1 MIMFK
6 NNYKRTMDG
15 ISPSDESINKTL
27 DAIKSENTTKRRLPK
42 NTLRIIIASCLS
54 IALCVTSVFAILRFA
69 NDEQGD
75 VSIEL
80 IGIRRAESYDDIDTV
95 VKDLYKID
103 IFDRFEDGITLG
115 TKEDVAVDME
125 MAPTQNSS
133 SELRGDKN
141 AFTSDKKDFSD
152 TNNQVQGVQEADIV
166 KTDGDYIYYISVSRK
181 TLYITEIDG
190 SDMSKTSSVFISD
203 DHVHEML
210 ILGDM
215 LCVITS
221 DTRASQYTSC
231 NYYDISD
238 KKQPVLKN
246 VLTQD
251 GRYISSR
258 AIGSDV
264 YVITSYFEIVD
275 GLLSKKSE
283 IPEINGEKIEADCI
297 WIPDKILTPKFT
309 VVTSYDAKRGGGDFD
324 SAISVVG
331 ASDTIYSGKE
341 NLYLTNEQ
349 FNDEETGEIGNNV
362 PTMKTDIY
370 RIRLGKNLSIDGSV
384 RVPGTVLNQFSMD
397 EYNGKLRVA
406 TTIYFMNY
414 SIDGKTVASR
424 NETVNRVY
432 CLNSDME
439 IIGTSADMGINEDI
453 KSVRY
458 MGNIA
463 YVVTF
468 RQTDPLYA
476 VDLRDPTK
484 PTILSELKID
494 GFSSYMQQFDENL
507 LLGIGFDASK
517 TGVRTG
523 LKLTMFDISD
533 ETNVKD
539 ISSYIL
545 SWTGSTYTDTEAIYN
560 HKAVLLSAKKNII
573 GIPLTMS
580 GSSIEL
586 ENGAASLDYKT
597 VTYYAFFEFSDN
609 KLIEKKKV
617 AIGNNWEYGSEIR
630 GLYIDDYAYVAHDGG
645 LICLSLENLT
655 VASTLLY

>member
-1 MIMFK
+1 MFK
-6 NNYKRTMDG
+6 NDYKRTMDG
-15 ISPSDESINKTL
+15 INPSDESINKTL
-27 DAIKSENTTKRRLPK
+27 DAIKNEGTNNRRFTK
-42 NTLRIIIASCLS
+42 NTLKIIIAACLS
-54 IALCVTSVFAILRFA
+54 AALCITSVFAFLRFGD
-69 NDEQGD
+69 NDSFGN
-75 VSIEL
+75 SEL
-80 IGIRRAESYDDIDTV
+80 IGIRRADGYDDIDAV
-95 VKDLYKID
+95 VKDLYRIE
-103 IFDRFEDGITLG
+103 IYDRLQDGITLG
-115 TKEDVAVDME
+115 TKEDVALDME
-125 MAPTQNSS
+125 IAPTQNSS
-133 SELRGDKN
+133 SALGSNKN
-141 AFTSDKKDFSD
+141 SFSSDKKDFSD

-166 KTDGDYIYYISVSRK
+166 KTDGDYIYYVSVNSK
-181 TLYITEIDG
+181 TLYITEITG
-190 SDMSKTSSVFISD
+190 SDMNKISSVYIND
-203 DHVHEML
+203 DYVHEML
-210 ILGDM
+210 LLDDI

-221 DTRASQYTSC
+221 DTHESRKTTC
-231 NYYDISD
+231 NYYDITN
-238 KKQPVLKN
+238 KEKPVLKN

-264 YVITSYFEIVD
+264 YVITSYYEIVD

-297 WIPDKILTPKFT
+297 WIPEKIDTPKFT
-309 VVTSYDAKRGGGDFD
+309 VVTSYDAKRGNDDFS
-324 SAISVVG
+324 SAISVIG

-341 NLYLTNEQ
+341 SLYLTNSQ
-349 FNDEETGEIGNNV
+349 FNSEETGETGKNL

-370 RIRLGKNLSIDGSV
+370 RIRLGKNLFIDGST

-397 EYNGKLRVA
+397 ENNGKLRVA
-406 TTIYFMNY
+406 TTIYFMNF
-414 SIDGKTVASR
+414 SQDGKTVASR
-424 NETVNRVY
+424 NERVNRVY
-432 CLNSDME
+432 CLDSDMK

-458 MGNIA
+458 IGNIA

-476 VDLRDPTK
+476 VDLSDPTN

-494 GFSSYMQQFDENL
+494 GFSAYMQQFDENL

-517 TGVRTG
+517 TGVLTG
-523 LKLTMFDISD
+523 LKLTMFDVSD

-539 ISSYIL
+539 ISSYVM
-545 SWTGSTYTDTEAIYN
+545 SWTGSTNSDTEAIYN

-573 GIPLTMS
+573 GIPLTLS

-597 VTYYAFFEFSDN
+597 VTYYTFFEYSDN
-609 KLIEKKKV
+609 KIIETKKV
-617 AIGNNWEYGSEIR
+617 AIGNDWGYGSEIR

-645 LICLSLENLT
+645 LICLSLENLNI
-655 VASTLLY
+655 ASTLLYK